1 MTDPFQIECHQL
13 RTRIGRLRRR
23 TDRHLN
29 KLFKPPRLIESM
41 NSFMGSMPLKWA
53 AAAQVL
59 DYLLAIRARRKATNE
74 HGRGTF
80 EQAARLLREIAV
92 WLRRFYRVLRSL
104 RSNHRST
111 SATTTKE
118 TTDVRSPDA

>member
-13 RTRIGRLRRR
+13 RARIGRLRRR

-59 DYLLAIRARRKATNE
+59 GYILARRKATNE
-74 HGRGTF
+74 HSRSTL
-80 EQAARLLREIAV
+80 EQAERLLREIAV
-92 WLRRFYRVLRSL
+92 SLRRFYRVLRSL